1 MASVFGREFALE
13 EIHRLLPD
21 RREDRLLELPEQV
34 QRCKLLVALG
44 EAQCKAGD
52 VPKAMATFQR
62 AADLA
67 RSLGLPQD
75 LADEANLR
83 RLTDPEVLALAEQPT
98 HGPRRL
104 GAR

>member
-1 MASVFGREFALE
+1 MHHYERALQVLE
-13 EIHRLLPD
+13 GTATPD
-21 RREDRLLELPEQV
+21 QV

-44 EAQCKAGD
+44 EAQRKAGD

-75 LADEANLR
+75 LAQAALR
-83 RLTDPEVLALAEQPT
+83 ADDGAAAPETYRPRTTPGVYVPT
-98 HGPRRL
+98 VIP
-104 GAR
+104 AAPQ